1 MTKDVL
7 KAPAGRKQAEFEE
20 ESEQKFR
27 QVPIS
32 AIRCVSHLLR
42 ESVLDGPT
50 DGPMDGPTDGGTKLL
65 LGMLGHI
72 EKKNSEQNRSKTQ
85 EKSQMN

>member
-20 ESEQKFR
+20 ESEQKFK
-27 QVPIS
+27 QVPIP

-42 ESVLDGPT
+42 ESVLDGST
-50 DGPMDGPTDGGTKLL
+50 DGPMDGPMDGGTKPLV
-65 LGMLGHI
+65 
-72 EKKNSEQNRSKTQ
+72 
-85 EKSQMN
+85 